1 MTMPHTDAVLA
12 EETAAAIRAVPARIV
27 RAWADNDAAAFAA
40 AFTEDGTLILP
51 GVFLTGSEEIRSF
64 MSQAYAGPYKGTN
77 VTGTPLAV
85 KYLGEHAAQ
94 IITQG
99 GVLGPGETEVA
110 AERAI
115 RATWTLVKQGPDWLI
130 TAYQNTPLRA
140 S

>member
-1 MTMPHTDAVLA
+1 MLDIDAALDN
-12 EETAAAIRAVPARIV
+12 ETAAAIQAVPGRIV
-27 RAWADNDAAAFAA
+27 QAWADNDGAAFAA
-40 AFTEDGTLILP
+40 AFAEDGTLILP
-51 GVFLTGSEEIRSF
+51 GVFLTGRKEIQGF

-85 KYLGEHAAQ
+85 KQLGEGAALV
-94 IITQG
+94 ITQG
-99 GVLGPGETEVA
+99 GVLQPGETEVA
-110 AERAI
+110 PERAI